1 MNRPMTEGL
10 ILRVAL
16 GLAVAAVQAF
26 TADQTS
32 DTSASPADLLNHS
45 SLLTLL
51 TISELTI
58 GFYTIAGEALT

>member
-1 MNRPMTEGL
+1 MKERL
-10 ILRVAL
+10 ILGVAL
-16 GLAVAAVQAF
+16 GLAVAAAQAF

-32 DTSASPADLLNHS
+32 ETPASPADLLNHS